1 MKSVFLNYDE
11 HVLDM
16 RGAKIVDR
24 KVEKPPS
31 PAPLKKEKGGP
42 NDIKFTM
49 IIMGH

>member
-1 MKSVFLNYDE
+1 
-11 HVLDM
+11 M

-31 PAPLKKEKGGP
+31 PAPLKKEKGAL

-49 IIMGH
+49 IIWVIK